1 MGDEIHLY
9 SHVTLSLCRNGH
21 KIHFGQLKGG
31 QAGDNMT
38 RYAEQVDTV
47 EILRSEIAPEHLE
60 IFALEKCLSF
70 ATQRVVFD
78 LK

>member
-70 ATQRVVFD
+70 ATKRVVFD